1 MRSVFFIVALCG
13 VLLLSASA
21 PAQSFS
27 LDDNPSAPLTGPL
40 GPIPGFGAENPLGS
54 APVPPWFPPGVAP
67 SPTLGVL
74 ACWDADMLSP
84 GPVTQVIFIGP
95 SYIGAVSDNTQ
106 DLGVNMRLRFSV
118 DRLSTGGPGT
128 VVSVQAG
135 RNQQPGDIYLSTD
148 YYVRPGA
155 FVAATGPPGYGGVL
169 PSVVPGGPS
178 LNTLV
183 YDDSVFGLLCG
194 GGVVPA
200 SAVAPPIGFG
210 THDNVDAFDRQIL
223 SNNGDGLTDGWMYHT
238 LSPDDAVWVGPGVSP
253 AHVYDVAPNQMS
265 TNPLFPFAAAFTMGL
280 DLNGLGTD
288 TIDALVVYDNHIQGG
303 PVWGGPGAEPGI
315 DYALFSLAPSSFS
328 LSFYQLDAADV
339 FYTNFTGTFWLYA
352 PSATLGLVGVPG
364 GYPPG
369 GGDNVD
375 ALDPAQQPCP
385 WDCDMAAGYTD
396 GVVGITDFLAL
407 LGQWGA
413 VGTMCDFD
421 GGGVGITDFLLLL
434 GAWGPCP

>member
-1 MRSVFFIVALCG
+1 MRSIHIVAAACWAI
-13 VLLLSASA
+13 LLSPSA
-21 PAQSFS
+21 LAQSFS

-67 SPTLGVL
+67 SPTLG
-74 ACWDADMLSP
+74 AISAWDADMLVP
-84 GPVTQVIFIGP
+84 GPAKQVIFIGP
-95 SYIGAVSDNTQ
+95 AYIGSVSNNTQ

-118 DRLSTGGPGT
+118 DRLSTGAPGT
-128 VVSVQAG
+128 VVSVQAAL
-135 RNQQPGDIYLSTD
+135 NQQPGDIYLSTD

-155 FVAATGPPGYGGVL
+155 FAAWTGLAGYGGAL

-183 YDDSVFGLLCG
+183 YDDSVFPLLCG

-200 SAVAPPIGFG
+200 GAPAPPIAFG
-210 THDNVDAFDRQIL
+210 THDNIDAFDRQIL
-223 SNNGDGLTDGWMYHT
+223 SNNGDGLTDGWMYYAH
-238 LSPDDAVWVGPGVSP
+238 SPDDSFGAGPGIS
-253 AHVYDVAPNQMS
+253 AANVYDVAPNQMS
-265 TNPLFPFAAAFTMGL
+265 THPQFPFAAAIAMGL
-280 DLNGLGTD
+280 DLNGEGTD
-288 TIDALVVYDNHIQGG
+288 AIDALIMYDNHIQGG
-303 PVWGGPGAEPGI
+303 PFWGGPGGEPGI

-339 FYTNFTGTFWLYA
+339 FFTNFTGTFWVYA
-352 PSATLGLVGVPG
+352 PSATLGLVGAPG

-385 WDCDMAAGYTD
+385 WDCEMAAGYTD

-407 LGQWGA
+407 LAQWGA
-413 VGTMCDFD
+413 TGTMCDVD
-421 GGGVGITDFLLLL
+421 GGGVGITDFLQML

>member
-1 MRSVFFIVALCG
+1 MRSVSVIAALCG
-13 VLLLSASA
+13 VLLLSPAA
-21 PAQSFS
+21 PAQTFS

-67 SPTLGVL
+67 SPTLGL
-74 ACWDADMLSP
+74 LPCWDADMLAP

-95 SYIGAVSDNTQ
+95 SYIGSVSNNTQ
-106 DLGVNMRLRFSV
+106 DPGVNLRLRFSV
-118 DRLSTGGPGT
+118 DRLSTGAPGT

-135 RNQQPGDIYLSTD
+135 LNQQPGDIYLTTD
-148 YYVRPGA
+148 YYMAPGA
-155 FVAATGPPGYGGVL
+155 FAGATGPPGYGGVL
-169 PSVVPGGPS
+169 PAWTGGPS
-178 LNTLV
+178 TNTLV
-183 YDDSVFGLLCG
+183 MDDSYFPLLCG
-194 GGVVPA
+194 GAVVPPGQPA
-200 SAVAPPIGFG
+200 AFIAHG

-223 SNNGDGLTDGWMYHT
+223 SNNGDGLTDGWMYYAH
-238 LSPDDAVWVGPGVSP
+238 SPDDSVWAGPGVSA
-253 AHVYDVAPNQMS
+253 AHVYDLAPNQMS
-265 TNPLFPFAAAFTMGL
+265 TNPNLPFAAANTMGL
-280 DLNGLGTD
+280 DLNGEGTD
-288 TIDALVVYDNHIQGG
+288 AIDALIMYDNHIPGG
-303 PVWGGPGAEPGI
+303 PNWGGPGGEPGI

-339 FYTNFTGTFWLYA
+339 FFTNFTGTFWLYA

-375 ALDPAQQPCP
+375 ALDPAAQPCP
-385 WDCDMAAGYTD
+385 WDCDMAAGFPD

-407 LGQWGA
+407 LGQWG
-413 VGTMCDFD
+413 GPGNCDVD
-421 GGGVGITDFLLLL
+421 GGGVAITDFLLML